1 MFLMSDEC
9 IMLEDKILTHDEVLY
24 TVPEQSE
31 RCEVILSRD
40 CSLQNVFTIITTL
53 SREASNRKI
62 DVFIPKYRIEMW
74 PDRQVNVN
82 GETLQ
87 LINDNPYYIREARE
101 ER

>member
-1 MFLMSDEC
+1 
-9 IMLEDKILTHDEVLY
+9 
-24 TVPEQSE
+24 
-31 RCEVILSRD
+31 
-40 CSLQNVFTIITTL
+40 
-53 SREASNRKI
+53 
-62 DVFIPKYRIEMW
+62 MW